1 MMPLLRPVPLRWT
14 LGQAQVGPVR
24 VRLSEGT
31 VSAPRLSA
39 GSFSSQID
47 AAIASLGTE
56 LEALI
61 VELDLVSP
69 TSLRVDPAAASDIQ
83 YIGNLPPLEI
93 RSAISVA
100 ATELGNRATR
110 MQGGALAAYLGDGQ
124 KAQLEALKS
133 KAQNVVLAVQNLDT
147 APISPG
153 DQDAVNAYLARHVSP
168 VDRAIGDAEKNVV
181 SQEAGSVPVIEP
193 SEKAATATK
202 IAIGVG
208 LVVVTGLVLW
218 HLSG

>member
-1 MMPLLRPVPLRWT
+1 MPLLRPVPLVRWT
-14 LGQAQVGPVR
+14 LGHAQAGPIQ
-24 VRLSEGT
+24 VRLAEGT

-61 VELDLVSP
+61 VELDLASP
-69 TSLRVDPAAASDIQ
+69 ASLRVDPAAVMDIQ

-100 ATELGNRATR
+100 ARELWNRVTR
-110 MQGGALAAYLGDGQ
+110 MQSGALSAYLGDGQ
-124 KAQLEALKS
+124 KAQLVSLKS
-133 KAQNVVLAVQNLDT
+133 KAESVISAIQNLDT
-147 APISPG
+147 APISPS
-153 DQDAVNAYLARHVSP
+153 DQESVNAYVALHVSGP
-168 VDRAIGDAEKNVV
+168 DKAIGDAEKSVV

-208 LVVVTGLVLW
+208 LVAVTGLVLW
-218 HLSG
+218 HLLG